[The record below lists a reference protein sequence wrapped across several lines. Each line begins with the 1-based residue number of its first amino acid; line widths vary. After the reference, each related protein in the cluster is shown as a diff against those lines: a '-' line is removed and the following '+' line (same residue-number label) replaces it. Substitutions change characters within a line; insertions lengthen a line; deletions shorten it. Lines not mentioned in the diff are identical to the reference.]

1 MRVTSRGAPGL
12 VKTERAAQ
20 GGRVPHSEYEAL
32 RTRAGVFALDDRV
45 LVRATGADRV
55 NFLQGMLT
63 NDVATLRSG
72 DGCAALLLTVQGR
85 VVADVRVAAVDGAV
99 LLDVDRAACEGF
111 IAALERLIIADDVE
125 LAVDAHTRLLG
136 VSGPATP
143 DLVPGLAAL
152 APFAH
157 ATATIGDVPVRV
169 VHASTIGGEG
179 AILHVA
185 ADGLSR
191 VRDALV
197 RAGAM
202 PCEAAALEARRI
214 EAGIPRVGVDM
225 GEKTLALEVPVA
237 AAISATKGCY
247 LGQEVIARGTA
258 RGHVNRRLCGLVFS
272 GTPAPGARLMRD
284 GHEVGQV
291 SSVAPSPALGS
302 SVGLGMVRR
311 EHWDAGTALEVVE
324 PSGAAAG
331 VARVAAWPLA

>member
-1 MRVTSRGAPGL
+1 VLQA
-12 VKTERAAQ
+12 
-20 GGRVPHSEYEAL
+20 EYEAL
-32 RTRAGVFALDDRV
+32 RTHAGVFALDDRV
-45 LVRATGADRV
+45 VVRATGADRV
-55 NFLQGMLT
+55 SFLQGMLT
-63 NDVATLRSG
+63 NDVATLRPG
-72 DGCAALLLTVQGR
+72 DGCAALLLTIQGR
-85 VVADVRVAAVDGAV
+85 VVADVRVAAVDDAL

-111 IAALERLIIADDVE
+111 IAALDRLIIADEVE
-125 LAVDAHTRLLG
+125 LAVDEHTRLLG

-152 APFAH
+152 APFGH

-169 VHASTIGGEG
+169 VHASAIGGEG

-185 ADGLSR
+185 ADGVAR

-197 RAGAM
+197 HAGAV
-202 PCEAAALEARRI
+202 PCEDASLEARRI
-214 EAGIPRVGVDM
+214 ETGIPRAGADM
-225 GEKTLALEVPVA
+225 GEKTLALEVPVE

-272 GTPAPGARLMRD
+272 ATPSPGARLMRA

-291 SSVAPSPALGS
+291 SSVAESPALGAA
-302 SVGLGMVRR
+302 VGLGMVRR
-311 EHWDAGTALEVVE
+311 EHWDAGTELDVVD